1 MIFKENS
8 LTVQDY
14 QCLRESVGWLR
25 MQQEQA
31 AAALGRGLC
40 TLAVLEGD
48 TPVGMGRLIGD
59 GLYDTIVDVVVRPE
73 YQGQGIG
80 RAIIGRLLACAAQE
94 MPPGGRVSVS
104 LIAEK
109 GKDPFYALL
118 SPNAES
124 IQLLPITFYKLFYLV
139 LLFLC

>member
-1 MIFKENS
+1 
-8 LTVQDY
+8 
-14 QCLRESVGWLR
+14 

-80 RAIIGRLLACAAQE
+80 RAIIGRLLAFAEKE

-109 GKDPFYALL
+109 GKEPFY
-118 SPNAES
+118 E
-124 IQLLPITFYKLFYLV
+124 KLGFRKIPHEHCGSGMRKV
-139 LLFLC
+139 LHRA